1 MNPRAAGVLAS
12 IVASVG
18 IVLWFAMPGDG
29 WLLRAVLVFTTALVA
44 GTFFDRARFPGAS
57 RTESTMGPDGDV
69 LIGFQARVISL
80 TPLKVEAR
88 GSVWSARLAGIPAVS
103 VPAFVEIVGREGLT
117 LLVRASQA
125 VSGRA
130 DRSARCSVTP
140 GGRT

>member
-1 MNPRAAGVLAS
+1 MNPRAAGVLAL

-18 IVLWFAMPGDG
+18 VVVWFAMPD
-29 WLLRAVLVFTTALVA
+29 WLLRAILVFTIALVA

-88 GSVWSARLAGIPAVS
+88 GSVWSARLAGVPAVS
-103 VPAFVEIVGREGLT
+103 VQALVEIVGREGLT
-117 LLVRASQA
+117 LLVRASEEAGAQVKTGA
-125 VSGRA
+125 E
-130 DRSARCSVTP
+130 
-140 GGRT
+140 